1 MGFDIRYFSMANL
14 KDRKKPFQKF
24 RLINVVLENGLE
36 ILYMPTMD
44 LSFPNIV
51 GQSITYYRVNSDADW
66 F

>member
-1 MGFDIRYFSMANL
+1 MANL

-24 RLINVVLENGLE
+24 GLINVVLENGLE